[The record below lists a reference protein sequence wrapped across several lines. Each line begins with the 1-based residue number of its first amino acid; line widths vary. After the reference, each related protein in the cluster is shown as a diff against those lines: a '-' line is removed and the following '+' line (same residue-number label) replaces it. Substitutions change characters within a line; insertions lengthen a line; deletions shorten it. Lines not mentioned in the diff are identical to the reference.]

1 LQVVFSTEMLETLS
15 GAGPFTLFAADNT
28 AFHKNCLS
36 PLWADATALKLGL
49 QEMIVP
55 ALVRTQEVAEGETTF
70 KTLGGEGLVLTRRG
84 GDFTVRGEFG
94 GPSAAVV
101 QMDIPA
107 SNGVVHV
114 IDTFL

>member
-1 LQVVFSTEMLETLS
+1 LQVVFSTEMVETLS

-28 AFHKNCLS
+28 AFQKNCLS
-36 PLWADATALKLGL
+36 PLWADTAALKLGL

-70 KTLGGEGLVLTRRG
+70 KTLGGEGLVLTRRRG
-84 GDFTVRGEFG
+84 NFSVKGEFG